1 MLLSMTGFGRA
12 TASFEEK
19 DISVEVRSLNSKFT
33 DVRIKIPQNY
43 REKEPVL
50 RKILGDKI
58 KRGKIELNLDITSP
72 DGDESFALNATLLK
86 KYYRELTAI
95 AEELNMPKS
104 DLLPAILRLP
114 NVVAT
119 SGKEIN
125 EEEWNV
131 IQEVLHKALENFTSF
146 RKEEGKVLETD
157 LILRINNIQK
167 YLTAIPPFEEE
178 RVVKLR
184 AKLLKNLEENFS
196 KDRVDQNRYEQ
207 EVIYYL
213 EKIDIT
219 EEKVRLGQHCKYF
232 LEQLEEKAASKGR
245 KLSFI
250 SQEIGRE
257 INTLGAKAYS
267 SDIQKLVVK
276 MKDDLE
282 KVKEQIAN
290 SV

>member
-33 DVRIKIPQNY
+33 DVRIKMPQNY
-43 REKEPVL
+43 RDKEPEL
-50 RKILGDKI
+50 RKILGDNI

-72 DGDESFALNATLLK
+72 DGDESFALNGTLLK
-86 KYYRELTAI
+86 KYYRELTTI

-114 NVVAT
+114 NVVAP
-119 SGKEIN
+119 SGKEIK
-125 EEEWNV
+125 EEEWNA
-131 IQEVLHKALENFTSF
+131 ILEVLHEAIDNFTNF
-146 RKEEGKVLETD
+146 RTTEGKVLETD

-178 RVVKLR
+178 RVLKLR

>member
-12 TASFEEK
+12 TTTYQDR
-19 DISVEVRSLNSKFT
+19 DISIEVRSLNSKFT
-33 DVRIKIPQNY
+33 DIRMKMPQNY
-43 REKEPVL
+43 RDREADL
-50 RKILGDKI
+50 RKLLI
-58 KRGKIELNLDITSP
+58 KQIERGKIEFNLDVKSP
-72 DGDESFALNATLLK
+72 DGEEEYSLNSALLK
-86 KYYRELTAI
+86 KYYQELDKI
-95 AEELNMPKS
+95 SSELNIAKS
-104 DLLPAILRLP
+104 DLLPSILRLP
-114 NVVAT
+114 NVVYPSAN
-119 SGKEIN
+119 SAD
-125 EEEWNV
+125 EEEWAAIKDVVNQA
-131 IQEVLHKALENFTSF
+131 ISKFMEF
-146 RKEEGKVLETD
+146 RKEEGKAMEKD
-157 LILRINNIQK
+157 LQFRIHNIQK
-167 YLTAIPPFEEE
+167 YLTEIAPFEED

-184 AKLLKNLEENFS
+184 AKLLKSLEENFA
-196 KDRVDQNRYEQ
+196 KDRIDQNRFEQ

-232 LEQLEEKAASKGR
+232 LEQLEAESMLKGK

-267 SDIQKLVVK
+267 SDIQKLVVM

-282 KVKEQIAN
+282 KVKEQVAN